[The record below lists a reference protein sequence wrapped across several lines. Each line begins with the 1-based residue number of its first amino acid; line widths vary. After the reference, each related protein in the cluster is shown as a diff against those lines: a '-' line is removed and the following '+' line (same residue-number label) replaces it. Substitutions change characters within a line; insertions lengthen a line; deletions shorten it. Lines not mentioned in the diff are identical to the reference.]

1 MMFQDVMA
9 FGNLIGVNQMGG
21 NVRALGLFQGSFEG
35 IFMFQVEDGQTIA
48 YFEGKIK
55 KITNKIAIKIQGN

>member
-1 MMFQDVMA
+1 
-9 FGNLIGVNQMGG
+9 MGG
-21 NVRALGLFQGSFEG
+21 NVRALGLFQGNFEG

-55 KITNKIAIKIQGN
+55 KITNKIAIKIEEN